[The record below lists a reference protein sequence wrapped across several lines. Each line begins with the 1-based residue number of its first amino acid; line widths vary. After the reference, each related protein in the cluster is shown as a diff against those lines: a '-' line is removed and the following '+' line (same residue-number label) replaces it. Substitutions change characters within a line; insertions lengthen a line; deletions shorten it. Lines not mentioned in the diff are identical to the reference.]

1 MITDIFARRYDKV
14 LTFDLDMARVAPSL
28 NHSTFHR
35 AWGGRPLGSP
45 MAAASAALVRSE
57 MASRYTTTLAA
68 PSLLPAKLRLIGDA
82 ADSMGKH

>member
-1 MITDIFARRYDKV
+1 
-14 LTFDLDMARVAPSL
+14 
-28 NHSTFHR
+28 
-35 AWGGRPLGSP
+35 